1 MLNKKFFVNILTFLI
16 CLVLVACGSSSART
30 SNVKQVIESRSRD
43 ESVAAQDTPQ
53 NFTAPSNIVAQS
65 NITAPSNKS
74 IGNPSSLKPK
84 KEIKVDL
91 DLTSLNSILAD
102 AELRN
107 LQDNRDEARGLVVK
121 AKGEYQCYTDETTGN
136 TYYNCIFASAC
147 CPNGLEFILD
157 DSTKYPKND
166 GEIITVVGQFNYY
179 IENDIIYYNLINAEI
194 V

>member
-43 ESVAAQDTPQ
+43 ESVAAQDAPQ
-53 NFTAPSNIVAQS
+53 NFTAPSNI
-65 NITAPSNKS
+65 TAPPSKS

-179 IENDIIYYNLINAEI
+179 TENDIIYYNLINAEI